1 MLIHVIQYFNIVNR
15 LEYFSFTRNKKDI
28 FEILINYKKS
38 YNLFK
43 CSYHGTET
51 SCGLYHFLYNF
62 CHILFNFFEFSAK
75 PLIHFQKYI
84 VYVFICVSQNKQEY
98 VKLPLSIFFA
108 ILYKI
113 FLRKQYRM
121 KFILY
126 LRRVNTKIAKVHLE
140 NLKNHFN
147 STKVCRLA
155 CVFSIVCLT
164 LSQIWTRKKK

>member
-15 LEYFSFTRNKKDI
+15 LELYYFLQETKKDI
-28 FEILINYKKS
+28 FEILINYKES

-51 SCGLYHFLYNF
+51 SCGLYHFFIKFLPYSF
-62 CHILFNFFEFSAK
+62 QFFWTAK

-113 FLRKQYRM
+113 S
-121 KFILY
+121 ILY
-126 LRRVNTKIAKVHLE
+126 SYYFLYFIFTTCNY
-140 NLKNHFN
+140 KNCK
-147 STKVCRLA
+147 SSSWKP
-155 CVFSIVCLT
+155 
-164 LSQIWTRKKK
+164 RKSFQQYKSL

>member
-1 MLIHVIQYFNIVNR
+1 MLISWNRNLLWVVPFFIQFLPY
-15 LEYFSFTRNKKDI
+15 SFQ
-28 FEILINYKKS
+28 
-38 YNLFK
+38 
-43 CSYHGTET
+43 
-51 SCGLYHFLYNF
+51 
-62 CHILFNFFEFSAK
+62 FFWTAK
-75 PLIHFQKYI
+75 PLFHFQKYI

-126 LRRVNTKIAKVHLE
+126 LRRVNTKSAKVHLE
-140 NLKNHFN
+140 NLENHFN

-155 CVFSIVCLT
+155 CVFSIVVW
-164 LSQIWTRKKK
+164 LSLKFGQGKRNKERETTRYKNKMYFPIMASWGMTNNYDYI